1 MLKTMVTI
9 LFSVRVLQVIPSL
22 QGLLYSYC
30 LSSICTSEF
39 EKVMRIATL
48 IFADIFKE
56 ETRRAMR
63 KAMMV
68 FTSWRLLYILFLR
81 EDVAYVSVDIILV
94 FQRLMVG
101 SGVWKVLCIWKG
113 TRIYLCSTIPKFVPA
128 KLCKG
133 FNLEFSQPLVHAKYV
148 ICVSK

>member
-1 MLKTMVTI
+1 MLKTMVAI

-81 EDVAYVSVDIILV
+81 EDVALRICGHNSSLSETDGGEWCLEGVIIKEETQNLSV
-94 FQRLMVG
+94 
-101 SGVWKVLCIWKG
+101 
-113 TRIYLCSTIPKFVPA
+113 
-128 KLCKG
+128 
-133 FNLEFSQPLVHAKYV
+133 
-148 ICVSK
+148 